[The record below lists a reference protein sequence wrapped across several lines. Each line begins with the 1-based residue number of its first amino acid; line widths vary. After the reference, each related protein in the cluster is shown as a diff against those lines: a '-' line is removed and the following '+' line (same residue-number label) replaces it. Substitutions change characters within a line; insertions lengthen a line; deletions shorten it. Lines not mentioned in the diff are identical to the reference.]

1 MTDKELRRKY
11 PGLPVKTAR
20 HVVKRL
26 RATDWQR
33 LQEVARDLCGDCPG
47 YVDPEGPPCDYCPLR
62 PLALDAAILAAQA
75 RAAQRDRAYLDSLPI
90 TDDESPEG

>member
-1 MTDKELRRKY
+1 MRL
-11 PGLPVKTAR
+11 LPLA
-20 HVVKRL
+20 
-26 RATDWQR
+26 
-33 LQEVARDLCGDCPG
+33 
-47 YVDPEGPPCDYCPLR
+47 